1 MLMELISGRT
11 VAQNTLTA
19 ATVSTGDNFT
29 IRDFQAPAFRAFM
42 LAIWVKSQAAGYVQ
56 ALSSNLHEGTIGIKL
71 RHTSANPDVLTPY
84 FMMQPLVPN
93 DKITW
98 KLSGSNTV
106 GDVDA
111 FAALLMYEKTQTDGA
126 YIDADELRAR
136 GKHFVSIENTL
147 ALDTGGD
154 YSGAEALNS
163 EQDILKVHK
172 DYALVGGT
180 VDSVCLAIGY
190 RGIDFGNV
198 RVGFPGHPTLKYLT
212 SNFFVKLS
220 ESIREQ
226 TGKPGKTI
234 PVIKG
239 INKANILIDGLTDEN
254 GVDVLANT
262 HLIELE

>member
-1 MLMELISGRT
+1 MELISGRG
-11 VAQNTLTA
+11 VATSTNLTA

-29 IRDFQAPAFRAFM
+29 VRDFQSPAYKAYM

-71 RHTSANPDVLTPY
+71 RHTSANPDLLTPHI
-84 FMMQPLVPN
+84 MMQPLVPN

-98 KLSGSNTV
+98 KISGSGTG

-111 FAALLMYEKTQTDGA
+111 FAALLLYEKTQTDGN

-136 GKHFVSIENTL
+136 GTNFVSIENTL
-147 ALDTGGD
+147 ALDTTGD
-154 YSGAEALNS
+154 YSGSEALNS
-163 EQDILKVHK
+163 EQDILYPNKS
-172 DYALVGGT
+172 YALVGGM

-190 RGIDFGNV
+190 KGIDFGNV

-220 ESIREQ
+220 EAIREG

-234 PVIKG
+234 PVLRG

-254 GVDVLANT
+254 GVDVLVNT
-262 HLIELE
+262 HLIELS